1 MSMYFPSIKCI
12 DGSSMSVD
20 IEKDYKEATFMD
32 LKNAICEKYKI
43 PINFQRLIL
52 CGKLVLDNETL
63 YEKNVFAETCIHL
76 VVLKDVEEQ
85 A

>member
-1 MSMYFPSIKCI
+1 MFFSSIKCI
-12 DGSSMSVD
+12 DGRTMSVN
-20 IEKDYKEATFMD
+20 IAKEYQEATFMD
-32 LKNAICEKYKI
+32 LKNAVCEKYEI

-63 YEKNVFAETCIHL
+63 YEKRVFAETCLHL
-76 VVLKDVEEQ
+76 VILKNVEEQ